1 MKDNTKN
8 EYGTFPIMIN
18 EGHSDQ
24 VGDKKFLSGGIY
36 HTILERAKLLCLFLT
51 WYALNILYN
60 VDNKIALNMTKLPW
74 FISSVQ
80 LFTGWIFICIYW
92 LTGYKK
98 IPRIYTLDLF
108 LKNIGIQSFC
118 HIMVH
123 FGAVVSMSCTTVS
136 FTHVVKACEPV
147 FTALLSILLL
157 KQYMKISKYLT
168 LLIIVGGV
176 ICASVKEIHF
186 TWLSFWCATISNLG
200 SSMRSIYAKKMMTQ
214 KSLIGENLN
223 ASNIYSMITICSA
236 LMSLPL
242 VIVFEGKSAYNFVTN
257 YQNTTLSNYTY
268 QEIITKIFLSG
279 IWYYLNNE
287 VAFMC
292 LEKVNQVTH
301 AVANCIKRVV
311 IIVSSIIIFQT
322 QITLLGALGSAV
334 AITGAFLYSVI

>member
-1 MKDNTKN
+1 MKDNAKN
-8 EYGTFPIMIN
+8 EYGTFPITIN
-18 EGHSDQ
+18 EGYSDQ
-24 VGDKKFLSGGIY
+24 VSGKKILSGGIY
-36 HTILERAKLLCLFLT
+36 KGLFEKVKLLFLFLT

-60 VDNKIALNMTKLPW
+60 VDNKIALNITKLPW
-74 FISSVQ
+74 FISCVQ
-80 LFTGWIFICIYW
+80 LFTGWLFIFVYW
-92 LTGYKK
+92 VSGYKK
-98 IPRIYTLDLF
+98 IPRIFSYDLF
-108 LKNIGIQSFC
+108 LKNILIQSFC
-118 HIMVH
+118 HILVH
-123 FGAVVSMSCTTVS
+123 FGAVVSMSSTTVS

-157 KQYMKISKYLT
+157 KQYMKFNKYLT
-168 LLIIVGGV
+168 LLVIVGGV

-186 TWLSFWCATISNLG
+186 TWLSFWCATISNFG

-214 KSLIGENLN
+214 KSQIGENLS
-223 ASNIYSMITICSA
+223 ASNIYSMITILSA

-242 VIVFEGKSAYNFVTN
+242 VLYLEGKASYNFIINYENTN
-257 YQNTTLSNYTY
+257 LANYTHK
-268 QEIITKIFLSG
+268 QILIKIFLSG

-301 AVANCIKRVV
+301 AVANSIKRVV

-322 QITLLGALGSAV
+322 QITFLGALGSVV